1 MKKLALTI
9 AVVLGLGLTSFANTN
24 DGGLFQR
31 GASEPATTE
40 LFSNRDGNPL
50 LRGQG
55 GSGNAHAPLG
65 SGVAV
70 LLGLG
75 AAYMVAKKRREE

>member
-9 AVVLGLGLTSFANTN
+9 AVVIGLSLTSFANN
-24 DGGLFQR
+24 EGGLFQR

-40 LFSNRDGNPL
+40 LFGNRDGNPL
-50 LRGQG
+50 VPGHG
-55 GSGNAHAPLG
+55 GTGNADAPLG
-65 SGVAV
+65 SGMAV